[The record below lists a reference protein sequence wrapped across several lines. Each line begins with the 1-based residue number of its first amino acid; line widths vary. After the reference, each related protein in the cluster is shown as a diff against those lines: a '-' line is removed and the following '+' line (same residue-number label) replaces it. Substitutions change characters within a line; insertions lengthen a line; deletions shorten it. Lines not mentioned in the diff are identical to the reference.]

1 MFQKDISAEKD
12 TQNKDFILAVTTCSR
27 RAPNI
32 NKLLTKNQS
41 ITQTNVSISRKK
53 LKTLLRAIY
62 RTNKNIK
69 DIFAKAKFTEATLK
83 GNSVKFSRK
92 KYNTRK

>member
-1 MFQKDISAEKD
+1 MFLHDISAEKD
-12 TQNKDFILAVTTCSR
+12 TQNKAFILAVTTCNK

-32 NKLLTKNQS
+32 SKLVTKNQS

-53 LKTLLRAIY
+53 LKTVPRAIY
-62 RTNKNIK
+62 RTKKNIK

-83 GNSVKFSRK
+83 GNSVKFSVK
-92 KYNTRK
+92 IYHTRK